1 MKRILPII
9 SFILLI
15 TFSATAQVS
24 RESRPE
30 ADKSV
35 KFYPNPATANITF
48 DLQKLYQKG
57 LTLSIYSFLGKKMYE
72 SQNIQE
78 KTTIPVT
85 DYNRGV
91 YIFHITDAS
100 GKLVDT
106 GKFQVSK

>member
-1 MKRILPII
+1 
-9 SFILLI
+9 
-15 TFSATAQVS
+15 
-24 RESRPE
+24 
-30 ADKSV
+30 
-35 KFYPNPATANITF
+35 
-48 DLQKLYQKG
+48 
-57 LTLSIYSFLGKKMYE
+57 MYE